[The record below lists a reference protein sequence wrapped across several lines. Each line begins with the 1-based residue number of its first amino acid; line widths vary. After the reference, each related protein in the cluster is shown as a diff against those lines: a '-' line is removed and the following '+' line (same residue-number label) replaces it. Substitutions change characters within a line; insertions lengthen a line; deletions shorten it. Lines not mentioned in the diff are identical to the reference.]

1 MLWVSNCRASHKLA
15 CPNFPRKLPRLASIT
30 WAVEGRTCRLVR
42 DILPYIVTG
51 AIPFGGEAMA
61 IGIGRRQFISA
72 VGGAAAA
79 WPLTGHAQHPMI
91 PVIGWLR
98 SVSFSDAASL
108 IAGFRHGL
116 EGLGFTDGDNVLI
129 ELHSPEG
136 DKEQISRLADEMI
149 QRPVA
154 VFIGNTE
161 AARAAKA
168 VSTTVP
174 ILFVTGFDPVKD
186 GLVTSLN
193 RPGANVTGVT
203 FIGGML
209 GGKRLELLRQ
219 VTPKG
224 APIGVLVNPNS
235 SDNEANRRD
244 VQAAAASSGQQLI
257 IVDVR
262 SASDI
267 DTAFTTFIQRGVGA
281 VLTGA
286 GAFFFSNRKQ
296 LVALATKYRLP
307 LSFDVR
313 IGAEAGGL
321 MSYGPSIVDA
331 YRQAGVYAGRILK
344 GEKPSDLPVMQSTI
358 FELVL
363 NLKTAKALDIQI
375 PPTLLALADE
385 VIE

>member
-1 MLWVSNCRASHKLA
+1 MRRREFIA
-15 CPNFPRKLPRLASIT
+15 LAS
-30 WAVEGRTCRLVR
+30 
-42 DILPYIVTG
+42 
-51 AIPFGGEAMA
+51 
-61 IGIGRRQFISA
+61 
-72 VGGAAAA
+72 GAAVP
-79 WPLTGHAQHPMI
+79 WPLAAFAQHAPM
-91 PVIGWLR
+91 PVIGWVR

-108 IAGFRHGL
+108 IAGFRQGL
-116 EGLGFTDGDNVLI
+116 KGLGFADGANVLI

-136 DKEQISRLADEMI
+136 DKEQVSRIAEELI
-149 QRPVA
+149 QRPVT
-154 VFIGNTE
+154 VFLGNTE

-168 VSTTVP
+168 ASTTVP

-186 GLVTSLN
+186 DLVSSLN
-193 RPGANVTGVT
+193 RPGGNVTGVT
-203 FIGGML
+203 FLGGSL

-244 VQAAAASSGQQLI
+244 VQAAAASSGQPLI
-257 IVDVR
+257 IADVR

-267 DTAFTTFIQRGVGA
+267 DTAFTTFTQRGVGA

-296 LVALATKYRLP
+296 LVALATQYRLP

-313 IGAEAGGL
+313 VGADAGGL
-321 MSYGPSIVDA
+321 MSYGPSIADA

-344 GEKPSDLPVMQSTI
+344 GEKPDDLPVMQSTK
-358 FELVL
+358 FEFVL
-363 NLKTAKALDIQI
+363 NLKTAKALGIHI

>member
-1 MLWVSNCRASHKLA
+1 VQRRD
-15 CPNFPRKLPRLASIT
+15 FIT
-30 WAVEGRTCRLVR
+30 L
-42 DILPYIVTG
+42 L
-51 AIPFGGEAMA
+51 
-61 IGIGRRQFISA
+61 
-72 VGGAAAA
+72 GGASASPLLWRQAA
-79 WPLTGHAQHPMI
+79 HAQQPAL

-108 IAGFRHGL
+108 IAGFRQGL
-116 EGLGFTDGDNVLI
+116 KGLGFTDGDNVLI
-129 ELHSPEG
+129 ELHSPER
-136 DKEQISRLADEMI
+136 DKEQLSRLAEELI

-154 VFIGNTE
+154 VFVGNTE

-168 VSTTVP
+168 ISTTVP
-174 ILFVTGFDPVKD
+174 ILVVTGFDPVKD
-186 GLVTSLN
+186 GLVASLN
-193 RPGANVTGVT
+193 RPGGNVTGVT

-244 VQAAAASSGQQLI
+244 VQAAAASSGQQLV

-267 DTAFTTFIQRGVGA
+267 DTAFTTFMQRGVGA

-296 LVALATKYRLP
+296 LVTLATQHRLP

-313 IGAEAGGL
+313 VGAEAGGL
-321 MSYGPSIVDA
+321 MSYGPSIADA
-331 YRQAGVYAGRILK
+331 YRQAGIYAGRILK
-344 GEKPSDLPVMQSTI
+344 GEKPADLPVMQPTK
-358 FELVL
+358 FEFVL

-375 PPTLLALADE
+375 PPTLLALADQ

>member
-1 MLWVSNCRASHKLA
+1 MKRRDLITAFAGGVAALGSGAS
-15 CPNFPRKLPRLASIT
+15 
-30 WAVEGRTCRLVR
+30 
-42 DILPYIVTG
+42 
-51 AIPFGGEAMA
+51 
-61 IGIGRRQFISA
+61 
-72 VGGAAAA
+72 
-79 WPLTGHAQHPMI
+79 WPLTARAQHAVV

-108 IAGFRHGL
+108 IAGFRQGL
-116 EGLGFTDGDNVLI
+116 KELDFTDGDNVVI
-129 ELHSPEG
+129 ELHSSEG
-136 DKEQISRLADEMI
+136 DKEQLLRLAEELI

-154 VFIGNTE
+154 VFVGNTE

-174 ILFVTGFDPVKD
+174 ILVVTGFDPVKD
-186 GLVTSLN
+186 GLVTSFN
-193 RPGANVTGVT
+193 RPGGNVTGVT

-244 VQAAAASSGQQLI
+244 VQAAAASSGQQLVV
-257 IVDVR
+257 VDVR

-267 DTAFTTFIQRGVGA
+267 DTAFTTFTQRGVGA
-281 VLTGA
+281 VLTAA
-286 GAFFFSNRKQ
+286 GAFFFSNRKE
-296 LVALATKYRLP
+296 LVAAATLRRLP

-313 IGAEAGGL
+313 VGAEAGGL
-321 MSYGPSIVDA
+321 MSYGPSIADA
-331 YRQAGVYAGRILK
+331 YHQAGIYAGRILK
-344 GEKPSDLPVMQSTI
+344 GEKPGDLPVMQSTK